1 MAARTALTLA
11 VSTSGVSPRL
21 AASMERASVDTVTA
35 TPADCVLLLAAV
47 FASVLATGPLLAAE
61 AALVLTAT
69 GLSEGWL
76 IFMVFS
82 KTTVYVAS

>member
-1 MAARTALTLA
+1 MD
-11 VSTSGVSPRL
+11 
-21 AASMERASVDTVTA
+21 DTVTA
-35 TPADCVLLLAAV
+35 TPADCVPFDAADFAGAPAAEPVLGAVDATLLL
-47 FASVLATGPLLAAE
+47 ST
-61 AALVLTAT
+61 T